1 MKYFEF
7 ALNIVEFI
15 FYSVVII
22 YIVRGWKK

>member
-15 FYSVVII
+15 FYSAVIV